1 MNTQK
6 NTQPHQDNYTVS
18 MITQEYE
25 SLEQEAP
32 VSYGEALCEA
42 FADAAYNGSG
52 WSVIQ
57 AQDAYHRGEDLQFI
71 EDIDLNVKNRLITK

>member
-1 MNTQK
+1 
-6 NTQPHQDNYTVS
+6 

-32 VSYGEALCEA
+32 VSYRAALHEA

-52 WSVIQ
+52 WSAMQ
-57 AQDAYHRGEDLQFI
+57 AQDAYYRGEDLRFV
-71 EDIDLNVKNRLITK
+71 EEIDLNVKNRLITK